1 MGVTGSVIAL
11 LAFRAIRH
19 EWQRLVVCQTWR
31 MNRTAPGLASFI
43 GGLACVSFLASAA
56 LVATRP
62 ARLPNGIE
70 PFDLAP
76 FLLEN
81 APFTVFAGIGVL
93 IVIRRAQNPIGW
105 MFTAIGFLFLFGT
118 FAAEYALYAL
128 YTNHGSVPGGAVM
141 AWVSTWVWLS
151 GVGLVSLV
159 ILLFPNGRVSSPR
172 WRPLVWIVIADTTAM
187 VIGVALLLW
196 PDRGLQLIAGLDNAT
211 VSPLAERVV
220 LTGFPILIVALVLSA
235 ASMLLRF
242 RRAHGE
248 ERQQLKYVAYG
259 CALLGASVVLSEGSR
274 VAGVTLPDLSS
285 QILEDAGVMA
295 VPVATGVAILKYRL
309 YDIDLIINRTLV
321 YGSLTAFLAV
331 VYYTLIVALQGV
343 VAGDG
348 QSSPLVV
355 AGSTLAV
362 SALFRPARDRIQQLI
377 DRRFNRR
384 KYDAARTIEVFSIRL
399 RDEVDLDLLSDHL
412 IAVVRETMEPAGVS
426 LWLKP
431 SSSLSARHE

>member
-1 MGVTGSVIAL
+1 MMA
-11 LAFRAIRH
+11 
-19 EWQRLVVCQTWR
+19 EPVVCQTWSVKA
-31 MNRTAPGLASFI
+31 RTAAGLASFI
-43 GGLACVSFLASAA
+43 GGLAFVSFLASAA

-62 ARLPNGIE
+62 TRLPDGIE

-81 APFTVFAGIGVL
+81 GPFTVFTGIGVL
-93 IVIRRAQNPIGW
+93 IVVRRAQNPIGW
-105 MFTAIGFLFLFGT
+105 MFTAVGFLFLFGT

-128 YTNHGSVPGGAVM
+128 YTSHGSMPGGTVM

-151 GVGLVSLV
+151 AVGLVSLV
-159 ILLFPNGRVSSPR
+159 ILLFPNGRVTSPR
-172 WRPLVWIVIADTTAM
+172 WRPLVWLVVADTTAM
-187 VIGVALLLW
+187 VIGVAVLLW
-196 PDRGLQLIAGLDNAT
+196 PDRGLQLVAGLDNAT
-211 VSPLAERVV
+211 LSPAAER
-220 LTGFPILIVALVLSA
+220 LALIGFPILIVALVLSA
-235 ASMLLRF
+235 ASMVLRF
-242 RRAHGE
+242 RRARGE
-248 ERQQLKYVAYG
+248 ERQQLKWVAYG
-259 CALLGASVVLSEGSR
+259 CTLLGASVVLSEASNL
-274 VAGVTLPDLSS
+274 AGITLPELSS
-285 QILEDAGVMA
+285 QILENAGAMA

-331 VYYTLIVALQGV
+331 VYYALVVALQQV

-348 QSSPLVV
+348 RSSPLVV

-362 SALFRPARDRIQQLI
+362 SALFRPARDRIQKLI

-384 KYDAARTIEVFSIRL
+384 KYDAARTIEVFSARL

-412 IAVVRETMEPAGVS
+412 LAVVRETMEPAGVS

-431 SSSLSARHE
+431 SSLLPVRLE